1 MDPTSSEIA
10 ALTNNFISIS
20 SLKSL
25 FSILPTLLLTVAE
38 CRTPEGV

>member
-10 ALTNNFISIS
+10 ALTNIFRS

-38 CRTPEGV
+38 SV